1 MKLET
6 EETIRQ
12 TVWNVVHA
20 TPILDIH
27 THIYDVRFKSLLLRG
42 IDELLT
48 YHYLVAETFRYAPLG
63 GPESRELTPDDFYDL
78 SKQGQADW
86 VWQLVFRENSPVS
99 EAARGVLTS
108 LGLAGLD
115 VASRDLAAFRTFYDG
130 LSAEEHIDMIFRAA
144 NLEGVVMTND
154 PFDDEERPIWE
165 GEEAGDPRFRAALR
179 LDGLINDWKNGRE
192 RLRTWGYDVKNAIGK
207 ETTQGVKNFLNNW
220 IDRMD
225 PVYLAVSL
233 PPDFDIDDKS
243 TRSKLIQKCVLPVCR
258 DRNLPFALMIGVKK
272 LVNPELRLAGDAV
285 GKADIDV
292 VETLCADY
300 PENRFLVTMLSRENQ
315 HELCI
320 AARKFGNLMPFGCW
334 WFLNDPMTVDEMT
347 RMRTELLGLSYI
359 PQHSDA
365 RVLDQLSYK
374 WAHSRWLIGHVLMD
388 KYCDLNRTGWGVTE
402 EEIVRDVANLFGGAF
417 RRFCEF

>member
-1 MKLET
+1 
-6 EETIRQ
+6 
-12 TVWNVVHA
+12 
-20 TPILDIH
+20 
-27 THIYDVRFKSLLLRG
+27 
-42 IDELLT
+42 
-48 YHYLVAETFRYAPLG
+48 
-63 GPESRELTPDDFYDL
+63 
-78 SKQGQADW
+78 
-86 VWQLVFRENSPVS
+86 
-99 EAARGVLTS
+99 
-108 LGLAGLD
+108 
-115 VASRDLAAFRTFYDG
+115 
-130 LSAEEHIDMIFRAA
+130 
-144 NLEGVVMTND
+144 
-154 PFDDEERPIWE
+154 
-165 GEEAGDPRFRAALR
+165 
-179 LDGLINDWKNGRE
+179 
-192 RLRTWGYDVKNAIGK
+192 
-207 ETTQGVKNFLNNW
+207 
-220 IDRMD
+220 MD

-258 DRNLPFALMIGVKK
+258 ERNLPFALMIGVKK

-300 PENRFLVTMLSRENQ
+300 PENKFLVTMLSRENQ
-315 HELCI
+315 HELCV